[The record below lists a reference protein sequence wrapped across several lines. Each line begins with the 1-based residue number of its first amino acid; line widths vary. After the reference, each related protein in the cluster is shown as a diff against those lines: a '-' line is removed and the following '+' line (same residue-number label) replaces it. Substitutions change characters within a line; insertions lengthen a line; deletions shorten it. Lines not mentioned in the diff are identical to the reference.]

1 MRVAIVHD
9 FLKEYG
15 GAERV
20 LEGLHEIYPDA
31 PIYTAFYSPKHL
43 GKFAEKFRGWD
54 IRTTWAQKIPWIAK
68 LYSPLR
74 LLTPLFWESIDFSDY
89 DVVIS
94 STNVYGAKG
103 IITKPTT
110 THICYCHTPP
120 RFLYGYPTAL
130 GWEKHWW
137 GRLIGLFMNHTLRQY
152 DFLAAQRVDYFIAG
166 SKNGQERIK
175 KFYRR
180 ESTVIYPPVE
190 LQIKNSKLKIQ
201 NDLSISLGTGNS
213 KIKNLDDQ
221 RYYLCVGRLVAAKRI
236 DLAIEAC
243 VDMNLP
249 LKIVGKGREEGRLR
263 KLVTLRDLYHMVEF
277 RGEVSDGELAQFYQG
292 CRAVIFPAID
302 EDFGIVPVEAMSFG
316 KPVIGLNSGGV
327 KETVVDGVTGVLFN
341 EPAVDSLK
349 DAINRFKQL
358 SIKPE
363 DCKKQAEK
371 FSKNRFKEQIKKFV
385 EGKWEELQKKA

>member
-1 MRVAIVHD
+1 MRVALVHD

-20 LEGLHEIYPDA
+20 LEGLHEIYPEA
-31 PIYTAFYSPKHL
+31 PVYTAFYTPTSL
-43 GKFAEKFRGWD
+43 GEFAKRFKGWD
-54 IRTTWAQKIPWIAK
+54 IRTTWAQKIPWISK

-74 LLTPLFWESIDFSDY
+74 FLTPLFWERIDFVEY

-103 IITKPTT
+103 IITKPTIL
-110 THICYCHTPP
+110 HICYCHTPP

-130 GWEKHWW
+130 GWEKHVW
-137 GRLIGLFMNHTLRQY
+137 GRMIGLLMNHTLRQY

-166 SKNGQERIK
+166 SKNGQARIK

-180 ESTVIYPPVE
+180 DSNVIYPPVE
-190 LQIKNSKLKIQ
+190 LQLRTKNQELRTKQ
-201 NDLSISLGTGNS
+201 GED
-213 KIKNLDDQ
+213 
-221 RYYLCVGRLVAAKRI
+221 YFLCVGRLAAAKRI

-243 VDMNLP
+243 IDLNIP
-249 LKIVGKGREEGRLR
+249 LKIVGTGREERSLK
-263 KLVTLRDLYHMVEF
+263 KLKNLRDLHGVVEF
-277 RGEVSDGELAQFYQG
+277 LGNVNDKELSSLYINS
-292 CRAVIFPAID
+292 RAVIFPAVE

-316 KPVIGLNSGGV
+316 KPVIGYNSGGV
-327 KETVVDGVTGVLFN
+327 KETVIDGATGVLFN
-341 EPAVDSLK
+341 EPAVESLK
-349 DAINRFKQL
+349 DAIKRFKQL

-363 DCKKQAEK
+363 DCIKQAEK
-371 FSKNRFKEQIKKFV
+371 FSKAQFMRNIKDFV